1 MLLPCFNR
9 LSNVGAPPATILG
22 KRRSA
27 KHQASAD
34 SFSTG
39 GAKGRSVRTQ
49 SGENS
54 NHKSEWKPNGFNATL
69 WGLVPPGTAAKTR
82 PIQAAEKPRWFSTMF
97 GNTCMLALSI
107 SIIPRLASRG
117 TISGG
122 RKSMQFLFHL
132 RPFAVHHVGSP
143 GAVQESC
150 YGKHNLPGC

>member
-54 NHKSEWKPNGFNATL
+54 NHKSEWKPNGFNGRGDLFFQVKSAPSPHPCMQSCAHIGSRFLVFCFRVDPETL
-69 WGLVPPGTAAKTR
+69 R
-82 PIQAAEKPRWFSTMF
+82 PTLQVGGAGAFSTWKNKSLLPLKPF
-97 GNTCMLALSI
+97 G
-107 SIIPRLASRG
+107 
-117 TISGG
+117 
-122 RKSMQFLFHL
+122 FHSDL
-132 RPFAVHHVGSP
+132 
-143 GAVQESC
+143 
-150 YGKHNLPGC
+150 

>member
-1 MLLPCFNR
+1 MLLPCLNR

-54 NHKSEWKPNGFNATL
+54 NHKSEWKPNGFNGRSDL
-69 WGLVPPGTAAKTR
+69 LFR
-82 PIQAAEKPRWFSTMF
+82 IEKPPAPPTCKVGPSVSGSTLKQ
-97 GNTCMLALSI
+97 NTRNRFPMCAQLCMQVWGEGIWTWKNKPLLRYSVRGHSSI
-107 SIIPRLASRG
+107 
-117 TISGG
+117 
-122 RKSMQFLFHL
+122 
-132 RPFAVHHVGSP
+132 
-143 GAVQESC
+143 
-150 YGKHNLPGC
+150 HNE